1 MSSVL
6 PEWDDYLQAF
16 RLHQGLSRESNFE
29 TQRLLKRASAT
40 ALGATPAR
48 VLPRAY
54 GLLAFTIQSAWLSD
68 WIDLPMARELL
79 AGAIADIEAVTAAS
93 KLPAGTLDDL
103 KKAGGS
109 IDDIIK
115 SIDLAYAGIS
125 VALDDQDYD
134 NRWSLAT
141 ANLYAGN
148 FKAAFEGYDKE
159 RREAE
164 KWKAPAIC
172 IGSIDA
178 DNADALFFAGG
189 PADSLTDADYRAA
202 IELAINDTEAAIAKN
217 AGDPKRRWWN
227 WTLGW
232 ACYELGAYCD
242 KKSELENCAKSLMIL
257 QRFRRPHDLIRKNLM
272 ASHVALGMLE
282 PAKQLAAEFMARNP
296 KYTVAVEHRWPYRNP
311 AQLERFKGHLKTA
324 GLP

>member
-29 TQRLLKRASAT
+29 TQRLLKRANAT
-40 ALGATPAR
+40 AQEEGR

-68 WIDLPMARELL
+68 WIDLPMAQELL
-79 AGAIADIEAVTAAS
+79 ATAIADIGAVTAKH
-93 KLPAGTLDDL
+93 KLPADTLNDL

-109 IDDIIK
+109 IDDIVK
-115 SIDLAYAGIS
+115 CIDLAYARIS

-148 FKAAFEGYDKE
+148 FAAAFAGYKKE
-159 RREAE
+159 KDEAE
-164 KWKAPAIC
+164 KWKAPKIC

-189 PADSLTDADYRAA
+189 PADSLTDADQRAA
-202 IELAINDTEAAIAKN
+202 IELAIKDTEAAIAAN
-217 AGDPKRRWWN
+217 INDPKRRWWN

-232 ACYELGAYCD
+232 AYYELGAYCD
-242 KKSELENCAKSLMIL
+242 KKSELECCAKSLMIL

-282 PAKQLAAEFMARNP
+282 PAKQLATEFMARNP

-311 AQLERFKGHLKTA
+311 AQLERFKDHLRTA
-324 GLP
+324 GLPG